1 MAVVGAEGGD
11 GEYTIYINKKPVR
24 VTGSALSRDAILTA
38 GGYNLVQYALFSV
51 PGSIGQPGQ
60 AGAVEPGQAGA
71 VEPGQAGAVEP
82 GMIWRSLEITEGQ
95 TVDVYEGLH
104 FNALLQDVPY
114 G

>member
-1 MAVVGAEGGD
+1 MVVVGAEDGD
-11 GEYTIYINKKPVR
+11 GEHTIYINKKPVR

-51 PGSIGQPGQ
+51 PGSTGQ
-60 AGAVEPGQAGA
+60 PGQAGA

-104 FNALLQDVPY
+104 FNAILQDVPY

>member
-1 MAVVGAEGGD
+1 M
-11 GEYTIYINKKPVR
+11 
-24 VTGSALSRDAILTA
+24 
-38 GGYNLVQYALFSV
+38 QYALFSV
-51 PGSIGQPGQ
+51 PGSTGQ
-60 AGAVEPGQAGA
+60 PGQAGA

-104 FNALLQDVPY
+104 FNAILQDVPY

>member
-1 MAVVGAEGGD
+1 MVVVGAEDGD
-11 GEYTIYINKKPVR
+11 GEHTIYINKKPVR
-24 VTGSALSRDAILTA
+24 VTGSVLSRDAILTA

-51 PGSIGQPGQ
+51 PGFTGQ
-60 AGAVEPGQAGA
+60 
-71 VEPGQAGAVEP
+71 PGQAGAVEP

-104 FNALLQDVPY
+104 FNAILQDVPY

>member
-1 MAVVGAEGGD
+1 M
-11 GEYTIYINKKPVR
+11 
-24 VTGSALSRDAILTA
+24 
-38 GGYNLVQYALFSV
+38 VQYALFSV
-51 PGSIGQPGQ
+51 PGSTGQPGQAGAVEPGQ